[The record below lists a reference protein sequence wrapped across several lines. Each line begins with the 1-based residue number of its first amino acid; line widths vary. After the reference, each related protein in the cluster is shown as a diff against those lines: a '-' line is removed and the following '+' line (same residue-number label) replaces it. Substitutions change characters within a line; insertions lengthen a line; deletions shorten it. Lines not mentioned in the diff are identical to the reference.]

1 MKDRWGKRAVKSEWE
16 REEGS
21 DTVRQSEREG
31 SRQRDGCSRV
41 AEVRRWCND
50 QITDTLEPSSRPS
63 CPQKK
68 KKRKNLEAHL
78 EERKACSCKWPRCQS
93 SSGWRRESGSG
104 LPESA
109 IRGAHSSSPVLPR
122 RERGVLLLQHT
133 PLSLSDFLKML
144 QISCLTVRRQQSRW
158 KAGGEKQCDPEGSY
172 LTRSFSNIRNDQYT
186 SKK

>member
-21 DTVRQSEREG
+21 DTVRQSKREG

-68 KKRKNLEAHL
+68 KEKIWRHTWTRGKPAAVNGPAVRVHLGGGGRAGVDYQSLRL
-78 EERKACSCKWPRCQS
+78 EEPTPALQFSPDGREVCSFCS
-93 SSGWRRESGSG
+93 TTLS
-104 LPESA
+104 
-109 IRGAHSSSPVLPR
+109 HS
-122 RERGVLLLQHT
+122 
-133 PLSLSDFLKML
+133 
-144 QISCLTVRRQQSRW
+144 QISCLTVRRQQSCWR
-158 KAGGEKQCDPEGSY
+158 AGGPEGSY
-172 LTRSFSNIRNDQYT
+172 LMRSFSNIRNDQYT